1 MEVAMNF
8 VRTLCLAL
16 AWLPVAAL
24 AHQYQLK
31 SLSIDHPFARATPP
45 GAKSGGA
52 FFIVENAS
60 LTPDKL
66 IGVASPAAGS
76 TEMHQMVVD
85 GGVMKMR
92 AVSMLEIPAGG
103 KLELKPGGYHL
114 MLLDLKQ
121 PMRAGDKVPL
131 TLTFQN
137 AGSIVVSVEVESMG
151 SMGGMTQMK

>member
-8 VRTLCLAL
+8 VRNTALAL
-16 AWLPVAAL
+16 ACLPVVAF
-24 AHQYQLK
+24 AHEYQLK
-31 SLSIDHPFARATPP
+31 SLSIEHPFARATPP

-52 FFIVENAS
+52 FFVVENAS
-60 LTPDKL
+60 LTPDRL

-76 TEMHQMVVD
+76 TEMHQMAMD

-92 AVSMLEIPAGG
+92 AVSMLEIPPGG

-137 AGSIVVSVEVESMG
+137 AGSIVVSVEVEAMG

>member
-1 MEVAMNF
+1 MNF
-8 VRTLCLAL
+8 VRTLCFAL
-16 AWLPVAAL
+16 AWLPVAAS

-52 FFIVENAS
+52 FFVVENAS
-60 LTPDKL
+60 LVPDKL
-66 IGVASPAAGS
+66 IGVASPAAAS
-76 TEMHQMVVD
+76 AEMHQMAMD

-92 AVSMLEIPAGG
+92 AVSMLEIPPGG
-103 KLELKPGGYHL
+103 RLELKPGGYHL

-121 PMRAGDKVPL
+121 PMRIGDKVPL

-137 AGSIVVSVEVESMG
+137 AGSIVVSVEVEAMG

>member
-1 MEVAMNF
+1 MNF
-8 VRTLCLAL
+8 VRTLCFAL

-52 FFIVENAS
+52 FFVVENAS

-76 TEMHQMVVD
+76 AEMHQMAMD

-137 AGSIVVSVEVESMG
+137 AGSIVVSVEVEAMG
-151 SMGGMTQMK
+151 SMGGTTQMK

>member
-8 VRTLCLAL
+8 VRTLCFAL
-16 AWLPVAAL
+16 AWWPVAAL

-52 FFIVENAS
+52 YFVVENAS
-60 LTPDKL
+60 LIPDKL

-76 TEMHQMVVD
+76 AEMHQMAME

-92 AVSMLEIPAGG
+92 AVPVLEIPPRG

-137 AGSIVVSVEVESMG
+137 AGSIVVSVEVEAMG
-151 SMGGMTQMK
+151 SMGGVTQVK